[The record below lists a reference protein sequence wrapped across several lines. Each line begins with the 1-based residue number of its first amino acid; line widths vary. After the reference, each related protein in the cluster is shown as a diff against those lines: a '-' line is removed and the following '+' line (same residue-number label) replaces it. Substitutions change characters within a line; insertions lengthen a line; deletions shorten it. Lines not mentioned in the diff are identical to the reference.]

1 MDRIALVP
9 DITHLLY
16 NYISKT
22 GVVVLFIYFFCMV
35 LWLPDTWVFFVVC
48 FKAGTINRIIA

>member
-22 GVVVLFIYFFCMV
+22 GVVVLFIYFFLWSYGCPIRGSFLLFV
-35 LWLPDTWVFFVVC
+35 LRLVQL
-48 FKAGTINRIIA
+48 IE